1 MTNVL
6 NTCLN
11 ESKKMCRLYSGTVY
25 GCQGPCP
32 FPLPTLRDLK
42 APNMLGGK
50 RDVENRAGGW

>member
-1 MTNVL
+1 MKVKRCVGSL
-6 NTCLN
+6 A
-11 ESKKMCRLYSGTVY
+11 TVY

-32 FPLPTLRDLK
+32 FPLPTLRVLK